1 MRVTTIAFAL
11 AAGLLAAPL
20 QPAMA
25 QLPSGN
31 TGLGDARAQNL
42 PTSVGVRSTE
52 PRGYRGGYAYG
63 GYEGRSGWGHRGWG
77 PRRHWGW
84 RHRHRHG
91 W

>member
-1 MRVTTIAFAL
+1 MRTTTIAFAL

-31 TGLGDARAQNL
+31 TGLGDARAQDL
-42 PTSVGVRSTE
+42 PTSVGIRN
-52 PRGYRGGYAYG
+52 GQHRGGYG
-63 GYEGRSGWGHRGWG
+63 GFEGRSGWGHRGWG

-84 RHRHRHG
+84 RRHHRH

>member
-1 MRVTTIAFAL
+1 MRTTTIAFAL
-11 AAGLLAAPL
+11 AAGLLTAPL

-31 TGLGDARAQNL
+31 TGLGDARAQDL
-42 PTSVGVRSTE
+42 PTSVGIRN
-52 PRGYRGGYAYG
+52 GQYGG
-63 GYEGRSGWGHRGWG
+63 GYEGRSGWGHRGFG

-84 RHRHRHG
+84 RHRPWHRHR